1 MAIKNCSICQK
12 EVGFLGRFELRDG
25 YICDDCYNAV
35 REKYSIKD
43 FDNAMTTVSDIK
55 NGIFANPVKFVKE
68 QVSADAVS
76 APVKAE
82 TKATTPSKIP
92 TPAPEVTPTAPTAVE
107 SGEGCFEQMQN
118 GCGCIIYV
126 AIAAVVIWFLWFW
139 LSGGLGEFTD
149 KLFNAAGEAVEES
162 IDEYSQQYIDMV
174 KNAKIGNTDVT
185 YGDFAAEFEKQEWN
199 YFIGDGGEQV
209 VEFIGDIDL
218 DTVRTVRVQYVISP
232 YGENRYLIEPA
243 YMDIDGVAVDD
254 ILSMFFLMM

>member
-12 EVGFLGRFELRDG
+12 AVGFLGRFELRDG

-35 REKYSIKD
+35 RQKYSLKG
-43 FDNAMTTVSDIK
+43 FDNAMTTVSDIQ

-68 QVSADAVS
+68 QVLADTVS
-76 APVKAE
+76 TPVTDKAKAE
-82 TKATTPSKIP
+82 TPFEAPSE
-92 TPAPEVTPTAPTAVE
+92 TPAPEVAPAAPTAAE
-107 SGEGCFEQMQN
+107 SGEGCFEQAKN

-149 KLFNAAGEAVEES
+149 KLFDAAGDAIEES
-162 IDEYSQQYIDMV
+162 VDEYNQQYIDMV

-185 YGDFAAEFEKQEWN
+185 YGDFAAEFDKQEWR

-209 VEFIGDIDL
+209 VEFIGDVDS
-218 DTVRTVRVQYVISP
+218 DTVRVQYVISP
-232 YGENRYLIEPA
+232 YGESRYLIEPA
-243 YMDIDGVAVDD
+243 YMDINGVAVDD
-254 ILSMFFLMM
+254 ILSMFFLMV

>member
-25 YICDDCYNAV
+25 YICDNCYNAV
-35 REKYSIKD
+35 RQKYSLKD
-43 FDNAMTTVSDIK
+43 FDNAMTTVSDVK

-68 QVSADAVS
+68 HISADEIS
-76 APVKAE
+76 APVTAE
-82 TKATTPSKIP
+82 TKIDPTSETPLP
-92 TPAPEVTPTAPTAVE
+92 TPEAAPVTPVE
-107 SGEGCFEQMQN
+107 SDEGCFEQLKS

-126 AIAAVVIWFLWFW
+126 IIAAVVVWFLWFW

-174 KNAKIGNTDVT
+174 KNAKIGNSDVT
-185 YGDFAAEFEKQEWN
+185 YGDFAAEFESQEWN

-209 VEFIGDIDL
+209 VEFIGDIDS
-218 DTVRTVRVQYVISP
+218 DTVRVQYVISP
-232 YGENRYLIEPA
+232 YGESRYLIEPA
-243 YMDIDGVAVDD
+243 YMDINGVAVDD